1 MSDSEQSDEER
12 AARKRKKA
20 RERLAAFTSK
30 LAESVPHSRDMGHE
44 IIRVEGGTAWMRQPV
59 RDFTVGD
66 AEYNLIHTSVQI
78 SLVDAAFGIAV
89 FSALGKLATIATLD
103 LRMDYLRP
111 ARADRELIAR
121 AECFHKTRTIAF
133 VRGELWQDDESRPVS
148 TAQGAFMLGSGRKPF
163 LPLEEEPTA

>member
-1 MSDSEQSDEER
+1 MSDQDQETATERNQRFSEQLIEH
-12 AARKRKKA
+12 
-20 RERLAAFTSK
+20 
-30 LAESVPHSRDMGHE
+30 VPHSRDMGHRIE
-44 IIRVEGGTAWMRQPV
+44 EVRNGVAILRQPF
-59 RDFTVGD
+59 RDCLVGD
-66 AEYNLIHTSVQI
+66 PENGLIHTGVQI
-78 SLVDAAFGIAV
+78 TLIDAACGIAV
-89 FSALGKLATIATLD
+89 FSALGKIQTIATLD